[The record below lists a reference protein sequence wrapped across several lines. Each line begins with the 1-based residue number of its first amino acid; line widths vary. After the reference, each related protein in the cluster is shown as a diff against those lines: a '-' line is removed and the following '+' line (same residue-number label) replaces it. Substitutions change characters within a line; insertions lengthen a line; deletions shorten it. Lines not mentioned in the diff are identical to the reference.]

1 MLQLVLTILIYLI
14 MVIPVGSYLYHI
26 AAGKHTF
33 ADPVLNRVDDVIYKI
48 SGIDPHKK
56 MDWKKYALALLGT
69 NAVMILLGYMILRIQ
84 SIPIFNPN
92 GVGAMEES
100 LSFNTIISFMTNTN
114 LQHYSGE
121 SGLSYL
127 SQMLVITFMMFVSAA
142 SGYAACVAFI
152 RGLAGKSKNNVGN
165 FYSDLVRIITRVLLP
180 FSIIGGLLLVW
191 QGVPQNFSG
200 NVIVDT
206 IEGAKQIIAQGPV
219 AALEIIKHLGTNG
232 GGFIGA
238 NSATPIEN
246 PTILTNLIEL
256 YSMMLLPGACVIT
269 FGKMVRDRKCEAQA
283 GSTAFTVRSGVD
295 SRSFTARFFGRE
307 GRTIFAAMSI
317 LFVIGLGVCFWA
329 ESQGNPALAEA
340 GLSQSMGSMEGKEV
354 RFGIAQSAM
363 FTTTTTSFTT
373 GTVNNMH
380 DTLTPLGGM
389 IPLLH
394 MMLNVVFGGKGVG
407 LMNMIMYAILG
418 VFIFGLM
425 IGRTPEYLGK
435 KIEGRE
441 MKLTALCIIIHP
453 FLILAFSALA
463 VSTEGGLAGITN
475 PGFHGLSQVLYEYA
489 SSAANNGSGFEGL
502 ADNSYFWNITA
513 GLAMFFGRYLS
524 IVIQLAIAGSLMRKQ
539 FVNDSIGT
547 LRTDSATFTI
557 GLVCVV
563 YIFAALTFF
572 PALALGTEKAEP
584 NIMKRKPRDAKAG
597 IFADGMGFDI
607 AYQGLLV
614 TALVM
619 VSYFI
624 GHFMETGEWT
634 ITNSAHGTTMA
645 FVTMS
650 MAEIFH
656 SMNMRSQRGSIFK
669 LGSKNWLLL
678 GAAVVSLL
686 ATTAVCEIPLL
697 AGAFG
702 FTSVEPAE
710 YLVAL
715 LLSVLVVPIVELVK
729 WIQRRSAKH
738 ED

>member
-1 MLQLVLTILIYLI
+1 MLQLVLTVIIFMI
-14 MVIPVGSYLYHI
+14 IVIPIGNYLYHI
-26 AAGKHTF
+26 ASGQRTF
-33 ADPVLNRVDDVIYKI
+33 ADPVFDRVDG
-48 SGIDPHKK
+48 GIFKVCGIHPDKG
-56 MDWKKYALALLGT
+56 MNWKQYALALLLT
-69 NAVMILLGYMILRIQ
+69 NAVMVFVGYLVLRIQ
-84 SIPIFNPN
+84 FLHIFNPN
-92 GVGAMEES
+92 GIGAMEET

-127 SQMLVITFMMFVSAA
+127 SQMLVITYMMFVSAA
-142 SGYAACVAFI
+142 TGYAACIAFV
-152 RGLAGKSKNNVGN
+152 RGLAGKSKDNVGN
-165 FYSDLVRIITRVLLP
+165 FYADLVKVTTRVLIPL
-180 FSIIGGLLLVW
+180 SIIGGMLLIW
-191 QGVPQNFSG
+191 QGVPQNFDP
-200 NVIVDT
+200 NVTVTT
-206 IEGAKQIIAQGPV
+206 IEGTQQDIAMGPV
-219 AALEIIKHLGTNG
+219 AALEIIKHIGTNG
-232 GGFIGA
+232 GGFLGA
-238 NSATPIEN
+238 NSSTPIEN
-246 PTILTNLIEL
+246 PTIISDLVEL
-256 YSMMLLPGACVIT
+256 YSMMILPGACVIM
-269 FGKMVRDRKCEAQA
+269 FGKMVKDRRRK
-283 GSTAFTVRSGVD
+283 TASSSEHSATTQDLVKTSELV
-295 SRSFTARFFGRE
+295 SKPSFTAKLYGSE
-307 GRTIFAAMSI
+307 GRTIFFAMGI
-317 LFVIGLGVCFWA
+317 IFLIGLSVCYWS
-329 ESQGNPALAEA
+329 ESQGNPALAKL
-340 GLSQSMGSMEGKEV
+340 GLDQSMGSMEGKEV

-547 LRTDSATFTI
+547 LRTDSTTFTI

-572 PALALGTEKAEP
+572 PALALGPIAEHLTLW
-584 NIMKRKPRDAKAG
+584 A
-597 IFADGMGFDI
+597 
-607 AYQGLLV
+607 
-614 TALVM
+614 
-619 VSYFI
+619 
-624 GHFMETGEWT
+624 
-634 ITNSAHGTTMA
+634 
-645 FVTMS
+645 
-650 MAEIFH
+650 
-656 SMNMRSQRGSIFK
+656 
-669 LGSKNWLLL
+669 
-678 GAAVVSLL
+678 
-686 ATTAVCEIPLL
+686 
-697 AGAFG
+697 
-702 FTSVEPAE
+702 
-710 YLVAL
+710 
-715 LLSVLVVPIVELVK
+715 
-729 WIQRRSAKH
+729 
-738 ED
+738 

>member
-1 MLQLVLTILIYLI
+1 MLQLVLTVIIFMI
-14 MVIPVGSYLYHI
+14 IVIPIGNYLYHI
-26 AAGKHTF
+26 ASGQRTF
-33 ADPVLNRVDDVIYKI
+33 ADPVVDRVDG
-48 SGIDPHKK
+48 GIFKVCGIHPDKG
-56 MDWKKYALALLGT
+56 MNWKQYALALLLT
-69 NAVMILLGYMILRIQ
+69 NAVMVFVGYLVLRIQ
-84 SIPIFNPN
+84 FLPIFNPN
-92 GVGAMEES
+92 GIGAMEET

-127 SQMLVITFMMFVSAA
+127 SQMLVITYMMFVSAA
-142 SGYAACVAFI
+142 TGYAACIAFV
-152 RGLAGKSKNNVGN
+152 RGLAGKSKDNVGN
-165 FYSDLVRIITRVLLP
+165 FYADLVKVTTRVLIPL
-180 FSIIGGLLLVW
+180 SIIGGMLLIW
-191 QGVPQNFSG
+191 QGVPQNFDP
-200 NVIVDT
+200 NVTVTT
-206 IEGAKQIIAQGPV
+206 IEGTQQDIAMGPV
-219 AALEIIKHLGTNG
+219 AALEIIKHIGTNG
-232 GGFIGA
+232 GGFLGA
-238 NSATPIEN
+238 NSSTPIEN
-246 PTILTNLIEL
+246 PTIISDLVEL
-256 YSMMLLPGACVIT
+256 YSMMILPGACVIM
-269 FGKMVRDRKCEAQA
+269 FGKMVKDRRRK
-283 GSTAFTVRSGVD
+283 TASSSEHSATTQDLVKTSELV
-295 SRSFTARFFGRE
+295 SKPSFTAKLYGSE
-307 GRTIFAAMSI
+307 GRTIFFAMGI
-317 LFVIGLGVCFWA
+317 IFLIGLSVCYWS
-329 ESQGNPALAEA
+329 ESQGNPALAKL
-340 GLSQSMGSMEGKEV
+340 GLDQSMGSMEGKEV

-572 PALALGTEKAEP
+572 PALALGPIAEHLTLW
-584 NIMKRKPRDAKAG
+584 A
-597 IFADGMGFDI
+597 
-607 AYQGLLV
+607 
-614 TALVM
+614 
-619 VSYFI
+619 
-624 GHFMETGEWT
+624 
-634 ITNSAHGTTMA
+634 
-645 FVTMS
+645 
-650 MAEIFH
+650 
-656 SMNMRSQRGSIFK
+656 
-669 LGSKNWLLL
+669 
-678 GAAVVSLL
+678 
-686 ATTAVCEIPLL
+686 
-697 AGAFG
+697 
-702 FTSVEPAE
+702 
-710 YLVAL
+710 
-715 LLSVLVVPIVELVK
+715 
-729 WIQRRSAKH
+729 
-738 ED
+738 

>member
-1 MLQLVLTILIYLI
+1 MLQLVLTVIIFMI
-14 MVIPVGSYLYHI
+14 IVIPIGNYLYHI
-26 AAGKHTF
+26 ASGQRTF
-33 ADPVLNRVDDVIYKI
+33 ADPVFDRVDG
-48 SGIDPHKK
+48 GIFKVCGIHPDKG
-56 MDWKKYALALLGT
+56 MNWKQYALALLLT
-69 NAVMILLGYMILRIQ
+69 NAVMVFVGYLVLRIQ
-84 SIPIFNPN
+84 FLPIFNPN
-92 GVGAMEES
+92 GIGAMEET

-127 SQMLVITFMMFVSAA
+127 SQMLVITYMMFVSAA
-142 SGYAACVAFI
+142 TGYAACIAFV
-152 RGLAGKSKNNVGN
+152 RGLAGKSKDNVGN
-165 FYSDLVRIITRVLLP
+165 FYADLVKVTTRVLIPL
-180 FSIIGGLLLVW
+180 SIIGGMLLIW
-191 QGVPQNFSG
+191 QGVPQNFDP
-200 NVIVDT
+200 NVTVTT
-206 IEGAKQIIAQGPV
+206 IEGTQQDIAMGPV
-219 AALEIIKHLGTNG
+219 AALEIIKHIGTNG
-232 GGFIGA
+232 GGFLGA
-238 NSATPIEN
+238 NSSTPIEN
-246 PTILTNLIEL
+246 PTIISDLVEL
-256 YSMMLLPGACVIT
+256 YSMMILPGACVIM
-269 FGKMVRDRKCEAQA
+269 FGKMVKDRRRK
-283 GSTAFTVRSGVD
+283 TASSSEHSATTQDLVKTSELV
-295 SRSFTARFFGRE
+295 SKPSFTAKLYGSE
-307 GRTIFAAMSI
+307 GRTIFFAMGI
-317 LFVIGLGVCFWA
+317 IFLIGLSVCYWS
-329 ESQGNPALAEA
+329 ESQGNPALAKL
-340 GLSQSMGSMEGKEV
+340 GLDQSMGSMEGKEV

-563 YIFAALTFF
+563 YIFAALT
-572 PALALGTEKAEP
+572 LD
-584 NIMKRKPRDAKAG
+584 RK
-597 IFADGMGFDI
+597 
-607 AYQGLLV
+607 
-614 TALVM
+614 
-619 VSYFI
+619 S
-624 GHFMETGEWT
+624 
-634 ITNSAHGTTMA
+634 
-645 FVTMS
+645 
-650 MAEIFH
+650 
-656 SMNMRSQRGSIFK
+656 
-669 LGSKNWLLL
+669 
-678 GAAVVSLL
+678 VV
-686 ATTAVCEIPLL
+686 
-697 AGAFG
+697 
-702 FTSVEPAE
+702 
-710 YLVAL
+710 
-715 LLSVLVVPIVELVK
+715 
-729 WIQRRSAKH
+729 
-738 ED
+738 

>member
-1 MLQLVLTILIYLI
+1 MLQLVLTVIIFMI
-14 MVIPVGSYLYHI
+14 IVIPIGNYLYHI
-26 AAGKHTF
+26 ASGQRTF
-33 ADPVLNRVDDVIYKI
+33 ADPVFDRVDG
-48 SGIDPHKK
+48 GIFKVCGIHPDKG
-56 MDWKKYALALLGT
+56 MNWKQYALALLLT
-69 NAVMILLGYMILRIQ
+69 NAVMVFVGYLVLRIQ
-84 SIPIFNPN
+84 FLPIFNPN
-92 GVGAMEES
+92 GIGAMEET

-127 SQMLVITFMMFVSAA
+127 SQMLVITYMMFVSAA
-142 SGYAACVAFI
+142 TGYAACIAFV
-152 RGLAGKSKNNVGN
+152 RGLAGKSKDNVGN
-165 FYSDLVRIITRVLLP
+165 FYADLVKVTTRVLIPL
-180 FSIIGGLLLVW
+180 SIIGGMLLIW
-191 QGVPQNFSG
+191 QGVPQNFDP
-200 NVIVDT
+200 NVTVTT
-206 IEGAKQIIAQGPV
+206 IEGTQQDIAMGPV
-219 AALEIIKHLGTNG
+219 AALEIIKHIGTNG
-232 GGFIGA
+232 GGFLGA
-238 NSATPIEN
+238 NSSTPIEN
-246 PTILTNLIEL
+246 PTIISDLVEL
-256 YSMMLLPGACVIT
+256 YSMMILPGACVIM
-269 FGKMVRDRKCEAQA
+269 FGKMVKDRRRK
-283 GSTAFTVRSGVD
+283 TASSSEHSATTQDLVKTSELV
-295 SRSFTARFFGRE
+295 SKPSFTAKLYGSE
-307 GRTIFAAMSI
+307 GRTIFFAMGI
-317 LFVIGLGVCFWA
+317 IFLIGLSVCYWS
-329 ESQGNPALAEA
+329 ESQGNPALAKL
-340 GLSQSMGSMEGKEV
+340 GLDQSMGSMEGKEV

-547 LRTDSATFTI
+547 LRTDSATFTT

-572 PALALGTEKAEP
+572 PALALGPIAEHLTLW
-584 NIMKRKPRDAKAG
+584 A
-597 IFADGMGFDI
+597 
-607 AYQGLLV
+607 
-614 TALVM
+614 
-619 VSYFI
+619 
-624 GHFMETGEWT
+624 
-634 ITNSAHGTTMA
+634 
-645 FVTMS
+645 
-650 MAEIFH
+650 
-656 SMNMRSQRGSIFK
+656 
-669 LGSKNWLLL
+669 
-678 GAAVVSLL
+678 
-686 ATTAVCEIPLL
+686 
-697 AGAFG
+697 
-702 FTSVEPAE
+702 
-710 YLVAL
+710 
-715 LLSVLVVPIVELVK
+715 
-729 WIQRRSAKH
+729 
-738 ED
+738 